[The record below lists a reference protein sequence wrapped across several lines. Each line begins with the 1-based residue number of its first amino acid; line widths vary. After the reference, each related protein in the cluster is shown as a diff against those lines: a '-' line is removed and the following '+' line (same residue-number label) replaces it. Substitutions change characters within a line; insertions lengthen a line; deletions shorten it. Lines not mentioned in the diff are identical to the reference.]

1 MTEEESQ
8 PVEQA
13 ESAANG
19 PPVEGPP
26 DPRGDEAESPTRVA
40 NAASE
45 TPEPPESGAPAG
57 AASVAGGAT
66 AMQAAVDS
74 ARDSAGID
82 FVLDVPLRVT
92 VEVGGARMHVR
103 EVLQLNKGSV
113 VELDR
118 MSGEP
123 ADILVNGRLV
133 ARGELTV
140 ADDRLAVRVVEVI
153 GASRFGH

>member
-1 MTEEESQ
+1 MSEEESQ
-8 PVEQA
+8 PVEQS
-13 ESAANG
+13 ESAAAA
-19 PPVEGPP
+19 PPVEPAP
-26 DPRGDEAESPTRVA
+26 DTHGGDAERPET
-40 NAASE
+40 AASE
-45 TPEPPESGAPAG
+45 APQPSESGDAG
-57 AASVAGGAT
+57 EAASAAGGAT
-66 AMQAAVDS
+66 AMQAAVES
-74 ARDSAGID
+74 ARESAGID